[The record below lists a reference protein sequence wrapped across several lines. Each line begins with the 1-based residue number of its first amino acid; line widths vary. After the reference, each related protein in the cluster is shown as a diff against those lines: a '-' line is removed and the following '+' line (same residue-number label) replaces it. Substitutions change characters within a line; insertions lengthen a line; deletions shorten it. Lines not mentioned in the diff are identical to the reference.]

1 MVESSHVAGLW
12 PSLYEP
18 FRNLGGRIA
27 DFFAPASEAGSDD
40 EGYQI
45 DLELPGVKKEDIDVS
60 VHEQVLTVKGEK
72 RSHRDEKKGAVYFCE
87 RQYGAFQRT
96 FRLPADAESDRIS
109 ASFTDGL
116 LSLRIPRRQP
126 EKPKATKIQIG
137 SG

>member
-18 FRNLGGRIA
+18 FRNLGSRIA
-27 DFFAPASEAGSDD
+27 DYFAPASEAGSDED
-40 EGYQI
+40 GYQI
-45 DLELPGVKKEDIDVS
+45 DLELPGVKKDDIDIS
-60 VHEQVLTVKGEK
+60 MHEQVLTVKGEK
-72 RSHRDEKKGAVYFCE
+72 RSSREENKGALYFCE

-96 FRLPADAESDRIS
+96 FRLPPDAEADNIS
-109 ASFTDGL
+109 ANFTDGL

-126 EKPKATKIQIG
+126 EKPKSTKIEIG